1 MKHFS
6 VFLALSLL
14 LSLSGEEAANAPRK
28 TEKFQFQ
35 PAFQQEFNTLFETL
49 KQRVPEFTDS
59 LNRTDAERALA
70 AAMHALR
77 RGIEPAEKPESVPPQ
92 EKTAQEFS
100 VSGRQNEPR
109 CLQINTLSAKAF
121 RELLRIYRDA
131 ANGSG
136 LILDLRN
143 CSGGIWDDNAFEKLL
158 AEPPIHTAILLS
170 SKTCG
175 APEIL
180 AAKLMTA
187 HRGIGIGEPSAG
199 RPYPRELV
207 NVGSRGWLM
216 PRPPKG
222 AADVPYEKI
231 IPQIRIENQSKTPE
245 HSPETDPALRRAA
258 DLLISLNLLDQKGLK
273 K

>member
-14 LSLSGEEAANAPRK
+14 LSLSGEEAANAPGK

-92 EKTAQEFS
+92 EKTAQDFS
-100 VSGRQNEPR
+100 VPAQRNGIR
-109 CLQINTLSAKAF
+109 CLRIYILSANAF
-121 RELLRIYRDA
+121 RELHRIYRDA

-143 CSGGIWDDNAFEKLL
+143 CAGGTWDSNAFEKLL
-158 AEPPIHTAILLS
+158 AEPPIHTAVLLS

-175 APEIL
+175 AAEIL
-180 AAKLMTA
+180 VSKLFAA
-187 HRGIGIGEPSAG
+187 HRGIGIGEPTAG
-199 RPYPRELV
+199 RPYPRELAGI
-207 NVGSRGWLM
+207 GSRRWLL
-216 PRPPKG
+216 PRPPEG
-222 AADVPYEKI
+222 SADVPYEKI
-231 IPQIRIENQSKTPE
+231 IPQIKMENPEKTPE
-245 HSPETDPALRRAA
+245 KPPESDPALQRAS
-258 DLLISLNLLDQKGLK
+258 DLLTSLNLLDQKGLK

>member
-6 VFLALSLL
+6 VFLALGLFL
-14 LSLSGEEAANAPRK
+14 PLSGEEAVGSPGQ

-35 PAFQQEFNTLFETL
+35 PAFQQEFNALFETL
-49 KQRVPEFTDS
+49 KQRVPEFTDT

-77 RGIEPAEKPESVPPQ
+77 RGIQPAEKPEHIPTQKNAV
-92 EKTAQEFS
+92 QEFS
-100 VSGRQNEPR
+100 ISGQQNEPR
-109 CLQINTLSAKAF
+109 CLQINILSASAF

-143 CSGGIWDDNAFEKLL
+143 CSGGIWDGNAFEKLL
-158 AEPPIHTAILLS
+158 AEQPIHTAILLS

-175 APEIL
+175 AAEIL

-207 NVGSRGWLM
+207 HAGSRTWLL
-216 PRPPKG
+216 PRPPKD

-231 IPQIRIENQSKTPE
+231 IPQITTEKQPE
-245 HSPETDPALRRAA
+245 APGDTQKTDPALRRAS